1 MHSFEFFIFLMKSV
15 FTKKSVRT
23 LTLGEKLRNLR
34 SEKRISLGEVS
45 RMTKIQVKYLECL
58 EAGEYDKLPVDVYV
72 KGFLRGYAQFL
83 GVDDSILMRLY
94 EKEKG
99 IKSNLERVSSNKEP
113 KKEKIDISPFLITP
127 KVLGFLAFSFF
138 FLGGIF
144 YLYKEIDAFANTP
157 KLIIIN
163 PAQNSSEND
172 NSVIVEGITDKDA
185 RVFINNQ
192 PILVSDEGRFSE
204 NLALQ
209 SGTNTINVKAINR
222 FDKIKYDDLVIQS
235 NYEQEEI
242 KENDVQKEEVLA
254 EQNKIP
260 IEVRVDPGPVWV
272 SIETDDN
279 LVFSGTMLTGATQF
293 FLANENIVISSGKA
307 NATYIKFKG
316 NDIGTLGS
324 GDEPIRGVTF
334 NKDTKY

>member
-1 MHSFEFFIFLMKSV
+1 MKSV

-34 SEKRISLGEVS
+34 SERRISLGEVS
-45 RMTKIQVKYLECL
+45 RVTRIQVKYLEYL
-58 EAGEYDKLPVDVYV
+58 EDGEYNKLPVDVYV

-83 GVDDSILMRLY
+83 GVDDGILMRLY

-99 IKSNLERVSSNKEP
+99 IKNNLEKVSPNKTIE
-113 KKEKIDISPFLITP
+113 KEKINISPFLITP
-127 KVLGFLAFSFF
+127 KVLVFFVFSFIF
-138 FLGGIF
+138 FGGVF

-163 PAQNSSEND
+163 PAQNSSSD
-172 NSVIVEGITDKDA
+172 GNSVVVEGITDKDA

-204 NLALQ
+204 DLALQ
-209 SGTNTINVKAINR
+209 SGTNTININAINR
-222 FDKIKYDDLVIQS
+222 FEKTTSEDLIIQS
-235 NYEQEEI
+235 NYKQEEPQ
-242 KENDVQKEEVLA
+242 ENSMQKEEVMV
-254 EQNKIP
+254 EQNKMA

-272 SIETDDN
+272 SIETDGN
-279 LVFSGTMLTGATQF
+279 LVFSGTMLTGEIQS
-293 FLANENIVISSGKA
+293 FLATEKIIISSGKS

-316 NDIGTLGS
+316 KEIGSLGAS
-324 GDEPIRGVTF
+324 TEPARNIIFDKNTQ
-334 NKDTKY
+334 

>member
-1 MHSFEFFIFLMKSV
+1 MKSV

-34 SEKRISLGEVS
+34 SERRISLGEVS
-45 RMTKIQVKYLECL
+45 RVTRIQVKYLEYL
-58 EAGEYDKLPVDVYV
+58 EDGEYNKLPVDVYV

-83 GVDDSILMRLY
+83 GVDDGILMRLY

-99 IKSNLERVSSNKEP
+99 IKNNLEKVSPNKTIE
-113 KKEKIDISPFLITP
+113 KEKINISPFLITP
-127 KVLGFLAFSFF
+127 KVLVFFVFSFIF
-138 FLGGIF
+138 FGGVF

-163 PAQNSSEND
+163 PAQNSSSD
-172 NSVIVEGITDKDA
+172 GNSVVVEGITDKDV

-204 NLALQ
+204 DLALQ
-209 SGTNTINVKAINR
+209 SGTNTININAINR
-222 FDKIKYDDLVIQS
+222 FEKTTSEDLIIQS
-235 NYEQEEI
+235 NYKQEEPQ
-242 KENDVQKEEVLA
+242 ENSMQKEEVMV
-254 EQNKIP
+254 EQNKMA

-272 SIETDDN
+272 SIETDGN
-279 LVFSGTMLTGATQF
+279 LVFSGTMLTGEIQS
-293 FLANENIVISSGKA
+293 FLATEKIIISSGKS

-316 NDIGTLGS
+316 KEIGSLGAS
-324 GDEPIRGVTF
+324 TEPARNIIFDKNTQ
-334 NKDTKY
+334 

>member
-1 MHSFEFFIFLMKSV
+1 MRSV

-45 RMTKIQVKYLECL
+45 RATKIQIKYLELL
-58 EAGEYDKLPVDVYV
+58 EAGDYDKLPVDVYV

-83 GVDDSILMRLY
+83 GVEDSALLRLY

-99 IKSNLERVSSNKEP
+99 IKNNLEKVSPGKSE
-113 KKEKIDISPFLITP
+113 KKEKINISPFLITP
-127 KVLGFLAFSFF
+127 KVIATLAFSFIF
-138 FLGGIF
+138 FGGIF

-157 KLIIIN
+157 KLVIIN

-209 SGTNTINVKAINR
+209 SGTNTINIKAVNR
-222 FDKIKYDDLVIQS
+222 FDKTKSEDIIVQS
-235 NYEQEEI
+235 NYKQEEI
-242 KENDVQKEEVLA
+242 PENDKQKEEVA
-254 EQNKIP
+254 VEQNKIA

-272 SIETDDN
+272 SIETDGN
-279 LVFSGTMLTGATQF
+279 LVFSGTMLSGSTQS
-293 FLANENIVISSGKA
+293 FLADDKVSISSGKA
-307 NATYIKFKG
+307 DATFIKFRGK
-316 NDIGTLGS
+316 DIGALGQNP
-324 GDEPIRGVTF
+324 EPIRGVVF